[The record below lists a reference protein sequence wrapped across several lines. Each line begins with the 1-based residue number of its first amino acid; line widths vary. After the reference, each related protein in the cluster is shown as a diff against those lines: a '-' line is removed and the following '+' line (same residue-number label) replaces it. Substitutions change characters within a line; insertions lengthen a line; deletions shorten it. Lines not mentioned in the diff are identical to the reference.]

1 VGAEVVVSLG
11 GLTAN
16 AVWQEGLWSDKRG
29 WPTAV
34 GFHEGRL
41 WWAGINGIWGSV
53 SDAYDSFDETFVGD
67 AGPLNRTIGSGPVDT
82 INFLLSMR
90 GLMIGAQGAEISA
103 RSSTL
108 DEPLTPT
115 NFNLKTPTT
124 QGSAAVEALKIDQRG
139 YFVHRSGVKVFELSF
154 DVGSYDYKSQDLM
167 ALVPELGVPGI
178 VRIDVQRQPD
188 TRVHCVLSD
197 GTAIVAVIDRVEDVL
212 AWVPVET
219 DGLIEDVVILPAVS
233 GDIDDRVYYVVN
245 RTINGSTVRY
255 LEKWAQEIDCR
266 GDNVCLLADSYVTVT
281 NTFPVTLVSG
291 LSHLEGEEVV
301 VWADGEDVGTND
313 SARPWVQRYTVSG
326 GAITLATAATNVV
339 VGLGYTA
346 QFKSAKLGGITQ
358 SGSPLNRMKQI
369 AGIGLIL
376 ADTHPRGLVFGPD
389 FDSTM
394 DDLPS
399 IEAGAA
405 VDTSVVHTAYDEDM
419 VPFPGKWDT
428 DSRVCLQAQ
437 APRPATV
444 LAITTDLEMH

>member
-1 VGAEVVVSLG
+1 
-11 GLTAN
+11 
-16 AVWQEGLWSDKRG
+16 
-29 WPTAV
+29 
-34 GFHEGRL
+34 
-41 WWAGINGIWGSV
+41 
-53 SDAYDSFDETFVGD
+53 
-67 AGPLNRTIGSGPVDT
+67 
-82 INFLLSMR
+82 
-90 GLMIGAQGAEISA
+90 
-103 RSSTL
+103 
-108 DEPLTPT
+108 
-115 NFNLKTPTT
+115 
-124 QGSAAVEALKIDQRG
+124 
-139 YFVHRSGVKVFELSF
+139 
-154 DVGSYDYKSQDLM
+154 
-167 ALVPELGVPGI
+167 
-178 VRIDVQRQPD
+178 
-188 TRVHCVLSD
+188 
-197 GTAIVAVIDRVEDVL
+197 
-212 AWVPVET
+212 
-219 DGLIEDVVILPAVS
+219 LIEDVVILPAVS

-245 RTINGSTVRY
+245 RTINGSEVRY
-255 LEKWAQEIDCR
+255 LEKWAQEMDCR
-266 GDNVCLLADSYVTVT
+266 GDQDLCCLADSYVTYT
-281 NTFPVTLVSG
+281 GSAHALITG

-326 GAITLATAATNVV
+326 GSITLATPASNVV

-358 SGSPLNRMKQI
+358 AGSPLNRMKQI